1 MIKRIIDSNGLFLRD
16 DFEAN
21 DGEIAL
27 DVAPAQGFYLP
38 KWDFV
43 TEIWVEG
50 ATQEYI
56 DNLLA
61 VQVPSEPSTEER
73 LATVEST
80 QTKVVDTL
88 AVALGVVI
96 E

>member
-21 DGEIAL
+21 EGEIAL
-27 DVAPAQGFYLP
+27 DVAPAQGFYQP
-38 KWDFV
+38 KWDG
-43 TEIWVEG
+43 TQWVEG

-61 VQVPSEPSTEER
+61 SQV
-73 LATVEST
+73 
-80 QTKVVDTL
+80 TL
-88 AVALGVVI
+88 AKPTTDEVLDNLITTLVDRVVLY
-96 E
+96 

>member
-1 MIKRIIDSNGLFLRD
+1 MINRIIDSATGFFLRD
-16 DFEAN
+16 DFTAN
-21 DGEIAL
+21 KGEIAL
-27 DVAPAQGFYLP
+27 DVTPAKGFYLP
-38 KWDFV
+38 KWDG
-43 TEIWVEG
+43 TQWVEG
-50 ATQEYI
+50 ATQEHI

-61 VQVPSEPSTEER
+61 GQAPSEPSTEER